1 MKITQIQ
8 KNAAA
13 RESAIRPRKQSSES
27 SMGSLDTGLDFYRAV
42 LDLRGVRQGLLSA
55 DIANASTPGFK
66 AVDLDFRE
74 ALATTLMSDQMVANA
89 PAVAMLVSDDGETV
103 TRDDDVSAVGRRS
116 VKYQVGNSVTL
127 DGNSVDLNYE
137 KLAAAENALDYEAA
151 TNFTTQIV
159 NLLMTAIKGSTAGS
173 TRSG

>member
-1 MKITQIQ
+1 
-8 KNAAA
+8 
-13 RESAIRPRKQSSES
+13 
-27 SMGSLDTGLDFYRAV
+27 MGPLDTGLDFYRAV

-74 ALATTLMSDQMVANA
+74 ALAATLMPDQVAA
-89 PAVAMLVSDDGETV
+89 PGLAMLVSDEGGAV
-103 TRDDDVSAVGRRS
+103 SRDDDEPAAARRF
-116 VKYQVGNSVTL
+116 VKYQTGNSVTL

-151 TNFTTQIV
+151 TNFTGQIV
-159 NLLMTAIKGSTAGS
+159 SMLMTAIKGSSSGS